1 MVAVRGALV
10 ICLGLA
16 LSACANSE
24 ATLEGPVPV
33 NSSSPA
39 VAKSRKALSEIDIS
53 KIDQIA
59 PKGRVQDKGYND
71 LEVIDQLIANGKE
84 SIPFLICKL
93 DDGKVIHHH
102 VIDYLPGE
110 NTVGDVAFV
119 ILSDFVTD
127 STWSRT
133 TIPGADDD
141 SILGRYDPDLPGG
154 ERLPRFVEKH
164 GRKPIQQKW
173 KKIWTTY
180 KDRIVWDEK
189 ERCFKVVSD

>member
-1 MVAVRGALV
+1 MVAVRGAFV
-10 ICLGLA
+10 IFLA
-16 LSACANSE
+16 LAIGACAKTEPISV
-24 ATLEGPVPV
+24 GPEPV
-33 NSSSPA
+33 SLPSPA
-39 VAKSRKALSEIDIS
+39 AAESKKALSEIDIS
-53 KIDQIA
+53 EIDQIA
-59 PKGRVQDKGYND
+59 PKGRVQDKDYND

-84 SIPFLICKL
+84 SVPFLISKL
-93 DDGKVIHHH
+93 DDGMVIHHH
-102 VIDYLPGE
+102 VIDYVPGE

-133 TIPGADDD
+133 MIPGADDD
-141 SILGRYDPDLPGG
+141 SILGKYDPDLPGA

-173 KKIWTTY
+173 EKIWTTY

-189 ERCFKVVSD
+189 ERCFKVV